1 MLNAKK
7 IYKFNLPKDSDFI
20 EIGGGEGD
28 LSYFLMKNGFK
39 IILFVE
45 PDIYKYKVA
54 SKKLGNIDCLN
65 QDISKIEINK
75 LNKTFDRVIVIMQDV
90 IEHITFEKQKEFFEN
105 LSKVYLEIILIGR
118 SPNLK
123 SPFGLRNSFGDN
135 THIYRFT
142 DSSLRDFLQKLGFMS
157 IYISS
162 EPYKVTG
169 VRSFLRFFPYFIS
182 IFFVSLLFIFVY
194 GQWEGFLSPNIVFR
208 SKKIIS

>member
-65 QDISKIEINK
+65 QDISKIGNIIKDVREMINK
-75 LNKTFDRVIVIMQDV
+75 HSDIDTSQSILVAFNSFNSSSIDFFIRAYTNPVEWEAFHLI
-90 IEHITFEKQKEFFEN
+90 KEDILF
-105 LSKVYLEIILIGR
+105 KIHEIISEHNADIAFPSR
-118 SPNLK
+118 TVYVE
-123 SPFGLRNSFGDN
+123 NSN
-135 THIYRFT
+135 
-142 DSSLRDFLQKLGFMS
+142 
-157 IYISS
+157 
-162 EPYKVTG
+162 
-169 VRSFLRFFPYFIS
+169 
-182 IFFVSLLFIFVY
+182 
-194 GQWEGFLSPNIVFR
+194 
-208 SKKIIS
+208 